1 MTKTVNIPL
10 TELQEIYQGIEAFV
24 LNAPADAT
32 ALASYK
38 EQLELRMAAARAL
51 GHLSAYVIYST
62 PKPMMPYDYTLDHY
76 GLDNWQAEWGN
87 VDIERNIVVEYSELD
102 FPGEFDYRVLMD
114 GKDIT
119 ATLNKSNR
127 KAFESLMEK
136 EYCDR
141 QEQLHDHVYD

>member
-24 LNAPADAT
+24 LNMPADAT

-62 PKPMMPYDYTLDHY
+62 PKPTMEYDYTLDHY

-87 VDIERNIVVEYSELD
+87 GDTERDIVVMYNTLLPDTRYEQVD
-102 FPGEFDYRVLMD
+102 FDYQVLMD
-114 GKDIT
+114 GVDIT
-119 ATLNKSNR
+119 ASLNNPNK
-127 KAFESLMEK
+127 KAFESLMHK
-136 EYCDR
+136 EHYDR
-141 QEQLHDHVYD
+141 KY